1 MGLIDVVIFSLVIIF
16 ALVIGY
22 GLAYL
27 HDRKEIRELS
37 DMLVQLQDA
46 NNEIEEQLMEYENN
60 HQKDVDEQNV
70 RINEFFEKDKRT
82 NELVKL
88 VLSKYGDSLNT
99 RENGGK
105 NEI

>member
-1 MGLIDVVIFSLVIIF
+1 MGLIEIVILNLVIIF

-22 GLAYL
+22 TLAYL
-27 HDRKEIRELS
+27 HDRKEMRELS
-37 DMLVQLQDA
+37 DMLVQLQDV

-60 HQKDVDEQNV
+60 HQKDIDEQNA
-70 RINEFFEKDKRT
+70 RINEFVEKDKRT

-99 RENGGK
+99 RENGDK